1 MTHERIIT
9 ERVSKSKEKSVIK
22 WTEKSVKVSTE
33 KPFERNPRKIS
44 ESDYGR
50 LKESLTENGFHRR
63 VLATKDLRVVGGHQR
78 IRVLK
83 DLGIKEIAVLVP
95 DKELSE
101 DQFRRILIQDNLP
114 FGSWDFDLLS
124 ADFEVEE
131 LIDFGLP
138 ESWLGM
144 GEETAP
150 EGAGAGDAEEDDAR
164 IVLCPKCKH
173 EFSILTEKK
182 AKKR

>member
-1 MTHERIIT
+1 M
-9 ERVSKSKEKSVIK
+9 IK
-22 WTEKSVKVSTE
+22 WTEKTVKVSAL

-44 ESDYGR
+44 EADYDR
-50 LKESLTENGFHRR
+50 LKRSLTENGYHQR
-63 VLATKDLRVVGGHQR
+63 VLAMKDLRVVGGHQR

-95 DKELSE
+95 DKELKD

-131 LIDFGLP
+131 LIDFGMP
-138 ESWLGM
+138 ESWLGL
-144 GEETAP
+144 GEETAS
-150 EGAGAGDAEEDDAR
+150 EEEAGAADADDDDAR
-164 IVLCPKCKH
+164 IVHCPKCKH

>member
-1 MTHERIIT
+1 M
-9 ERVSKSKEKSVIK
+9 IK
-22 WTEKSVKVSTE
+22 WTEKHVKVSAL

-44 ESDYGR
+44 EADYAR
-50 LKESLTENGFHRR
+50 PKKSLTENGYHQR

-95 DKELSE
+95 DKELTD

-124 ADFEVEE
+124 ADFEVDE
-131 LIDFGLP
+131 LIDFGMP
-138 ESWLGM
+138 EAWLGL
-144 GEETAP
+144 GEETDQ
-150 EGAGAGDAEEDDAR
+150 EDKGDTAEAEEDDAR
-164 IVLCPKCKH
+164 IVHCPKCKH

-182 AKKR
+182 PKKR